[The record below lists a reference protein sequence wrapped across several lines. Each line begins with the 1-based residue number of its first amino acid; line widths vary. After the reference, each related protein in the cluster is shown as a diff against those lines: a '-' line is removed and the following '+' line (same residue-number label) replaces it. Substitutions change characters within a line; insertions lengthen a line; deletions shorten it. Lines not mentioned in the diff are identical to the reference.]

1 MSNTRDDF
9 IAQIAPL
16 IQKYAP
22 QYGISVCSPIIAQA
36 VLESASGTSN
46 KVYVI
51 NSDNSVEWRHNYFG
65 LKYRENRCPA
75 SNGFF
80 EEKTAEQNQDKTY
93 KNIVSKF
100 FRFPSLEACVIG
112 YFQFISISNYA
123 NLKGVT
129 DPEEYL
135 KLIKEDKYAT
145 SIDYVNKVMNV
156 VNSCNLTKYDN
167 LTGDGKKM
175 IINVHAGHNPDG
187 KTACGAIGFI
197 KESAESRKVKDEVIS
212 QLRQLGHT
220 VYDCTVANGTS
231 QSDVLKKI
239 VEKCNAHTVDL
250 DVSIHFNSGAGD
262 NIGNGNTTGT
272 EVYVYSTSSKA
283 AWAASGVCSAI
294 SDLGFKNR
302 GVKINQNL
310 YVLKHT
316 SSPAML
322 IECCFVDDKDDVQ
335 LYNAQKMAEAIVYGI
350 TGQKVEQNVTGNHL
364 PAGAEAPVENPKKLY
379 RVQVGAYSIP
389 DNAKAMQDRLKKAGF
404 DAIIVSS

>member
-36 VLESASGTSN
+36 VLESASGTSELAVN
-46 KVYVI
+46 A
-51 NSDNSVEWRHNYFG
+51 NNYFG
-65 LKYRENRCPA
+65 LKYRTGRCPTA
-75 SNGFF
+75 CGIYNKIGSEQNSNGLY
-80 EEKTAEQNQDKTY
+80 ASSSMQWM
-93 KNIVSKF
+93 KF
-100 FRFPSLEACVIG
+100 PNMEFCVKG
-112 YFQFISISNYA
+112 YFDFINISNYA

-145 SIDYVNKVMNV
+145 SIDYVSKVMNV
-156 VNSCNLTKYDN
+156 VDSCNLTKYDN

-187 KTACGAIGFI
+187 KIACGAIGFI
-197 KESAESRKVKDEVIS
+197 KESTEARKVKDEVIS

-220 VYDCTVANGTS
+220 VYDCTVDNGTS

-250 DVSIHFNSGAGD
+250 DVSIHFNSGARD
-262 NIGNGNTTGT
+262 NAGNGNTTGT

-283 AWAASGVCSAI
+283 LWAASGVCSAI
-294 SDLGFKNR
+294 SALGFKNR
-302 GVKINQNL
+302 GVKVNSCL

-335 LYNAQKMAEAIVYGI
+335 LYNAQKMAAEIVYGI
-350 TGQKVEQNVTGNHL
+350 TGQRVEQKVTEDHMPIELETTIG
-364 PAGAEAPVENPKKLY
+364 NPKKLY
-379 RVQVGAYSIP
+379 RVQVGAYSIQS
-389 DNAKAMQDRLKKAGF
+389 NAKSMQDKLKKAGF